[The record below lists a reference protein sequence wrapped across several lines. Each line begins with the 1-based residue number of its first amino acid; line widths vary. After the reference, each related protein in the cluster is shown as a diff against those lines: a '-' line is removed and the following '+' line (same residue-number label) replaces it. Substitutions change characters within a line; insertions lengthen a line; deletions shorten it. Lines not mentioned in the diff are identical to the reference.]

1 MRVQEIENLTIGH
14 VVCKIRSQK
23 ENSVVAFGT
32 HFRRVF
38 IGASKVKSY
47 SRLLFEYSSR
57 ETVPITLR
65 LGIHTYVCKERQ
77 LCFFLIFLLTST

>member
-1 MRVQEIENLTIGH
+1 MRVQEIENLTLGH
-14 VVCKIRSQK
+14 VICKIRSQ

-38 IGASKVKSY
+38 IVASKVKSY

-57 ETVPITLR
+57 ETVPLTLFR
-65 LGIHTYVCKERQ
+65 YTGTYVNEASM
-77 LCFFLIFLLTST
+77 FLSYLLLTST